1 MNKFVKMNN
10 SGSATMNEIRVL
22 DHGWV
27 RLLNV
32 AGPTRRAGKWDDVS
46 SHFSEFDADDTD
58 PANSA
63 RMSFGQRDS
72 GRTREQDLQLVEYLL
87 RNHHTT
93 PIEMIETWWEMK
105 LPIFVARQ
113 LVRHRTVSI
122 NEVSARYVALPEEWY
137 IPADAQVGG
146 KAATNKQGRGE
157 PIEPATIAVFQHT
170 LNKSCAESYHHYQN
184 ALRDGIAPEV
194 ARNFL
199 HVNHYTQWLW
209 KQNLH
214 NLFHMLKLRL
224 HPHAQWET
232 QQYAQAVLTLLR
244 TALPDLTKIW
254 EDLQ

>member
-1 MNKFVKMNN
+1 MNQ
-10 SGSATMNEIRVL
+10 IDVL
-22 DHGWV
+22 DHGFV

-32 AGPTRRAGKWDDVS
+32 AGPTRRTAALW
-46 SHFSEFDADDTD
+46 DADDTD

-72 GRTREQDLQLVEYLL
+72 GRTREQDLNLVEYLL
-87 RNHHTT
+87 RNRHST

-122 NEVSARYVALPEEWY
+122 NEVSARYTTLPEEWY
-137 IPADAQVGG
+137 VPAAEQVCG

-157 PIEPATIAVFQHT
+157 PLGTEAAYWYR
-170 LNKSCAESYHHYQN
+170 ESLASACRTSYDRYEY
-184 ALRDGIAPEV
+184 ALKQGIAPEV

-199 HVNHYTQWLW
+199 HVNHYTHWLW
-209 KQNLH
+209 KQDLH
-214 NLFHMLKLRL
+214 NLFHMLRLRL

-244 TALPDLTKIW
+244 DALPDLVQIW
-254 EDLQ
+254 ENCSAT